1 MAWST
6 LDLSKI
12 TDDLIGLLTAVLGV
26 ASPVWKENGGT
37 IPRFDVTISGSMP
50 ESVRADGGCQ
60 LSLYLLH
67 VSQDKFARNTPV
79 GGGPGQLN
87 RRQPLSL
94 DLYYL
99 LTAFAGKDYHQEQV
113 SMGIALRCFHESTI
127 VRPPNEEYTVTMEVQ
142 SPDETS
148 RLWQAL
154 STPLRLSVIYKVSI
168 VFITPTET
176 PTVPGPPPTEIGLA
190 VSPAALPVVGT
201 ARVVAPSIRS
211 AFTKLKGA
219 SPQDLDKVVGQ
230 VAPTVAVPGDTVLIG
245 GLGLDAGGF
254 DNVYGTPVGGAEQ
267 NVTGTWKQSS
277 TASELRIRIMPDK
290 GAVPT
295 PGVYL
300 ITVGSDVPAK
310 VRSNSTVLM
319 IAARIDNV
327 VDPPLLNPDGSGV
340 YSIQGVG
347 FVAGAVQVVLDTVP
361 LTDAGGAP
369 GDGQFQVAG
378 GTSLLFKTPTLMEP
392 GKYWVRIRVN
402 GVESPPA
409 WFIQK

>member
-12 TDDLIGLLTAVLGV
+12 TDDLIALLTAVLGIG
-26 ASPVWKENGGT
+26 APVWKENGGT
-37 IPRFDVTISGSMP
+37 IPRFGVTISGSMP
-50 ESVRADGGCQ
+50 ETVRSDGGCQ

-99 LTAFAGKDYHQEQV
+99 LTAYAAKDYHEEQV
-113 SMGIALRCFHESTI
+113 AMGIALRCFHENAI
-127 VRPPNEEYTVTMEVQ
+127 AKPPNEEYSVTMEVQ

-190 VSPAALPVVGT
+190 VSPAALPQVGT
-201 ARVVAPSIRS
+201 PQVIGPSIRS
-211 AFTKLKGA
+211 TFTKLPGA

-230 VAPTVAVPGDTVLIG
+230 ISPTVAVPGDPVLIG
-245 GLGLDAGGF
+245 GLSLDAAGF
-254 DNVYGTPVGGAEQ
+254 GNVYATPVGGLEQ
-267 NVTGTWKQSS
+267 DVTAAWKQSS
-277 TASELRIRIMPDK
+277 NATELRLKIMPDA
-290 GAVPT
+290 GAVPA

-300 ITVGSDVPAK
+300 ITVGSDVPAP
-310 VRSNSTVLM
+310 VRSNSTLLM
-319 IAARIDNV
+319 IAARIDNIA
-327 VDPPLLNPDGSGV
+327 DPPVLGADNSGF
-340 YSIQGVG
+340 YNIQGVG
-347 FVAGAVQVVLDTVP
+347 LIAGSVQVVLDTVS
-361 LTDAGGAP
+361 LKDAGGVP
-369 GDGQFQVAG
+369 GAGEFQVESP
-378 GTSLLFKTPTLMEP
+378 TSLRFKTPTFMEP

-402 GVESPPA
+402 GVESPPS
-409 WFIQK
+409 WFIQI

>member
-12 TDDLIGLLTAVLGV
+12 TDDLINLLTAVLGV
-26 ASPVWKENGGT
+26 SAPVWQENGGT

-50 ESVRADGGCQ
+50 EAVRTDGGCQ

-99 LTAFAGKDYHQEQV
+99 LTAYAGKDYHQEQFA
-113 SMGIALRCFHESTI
+113 MGIALRCFHETAI
-127 VRPPNEEYTVTMEVQ
+127 VTPPNEEYTVTMEVQ

-168 VFITPTET
+168 VFITPTDT
-176 PTVPGPPPTEIGLA
+176 PTVPGPPPTQIGLA
-190 VSPAALPVVGT
+190 VSPAVLPVMGA
-201 ARVVAPSIRS
+201 ARVVAPAIRS
-211 AFTKLKGA
+211 VFTKLKDA

-230 VAPTVAVPGDTVLIG
+230 VSPTVAVPGDTVLIG
-245 GLGLDAGGF
+245 GVGLDAGGF
-254 DNVYGTPVGGAEQ
+254 DNVYATPVGGVEQ
-267 NVTGTWKQSS
+267 NVTATWKQSS
-277 TASELRIRIMPDK
+277 TATELRLKIVPDT

-295 PGVYL
+295 PGVYV
-300 ITVGSDVPAK
+300 ITVGSDVPAA
-310 VRSNSTVLM
+310 VRSNSTLLM

-327 VDPPLLNPDGSGV
+327 ADPPLLNPDGSGV

-347 FVAGAVQVVLDTVP
+347 FVTGAVQVVLDTVP

-369 GDGQFQVAG
+369 GDGQFQVAS
-378 GTSLLFKTPTLMEP
+378 GTSLLFKTPASMEP
-392 GKYWVRIRVN
+392 GRYWVRIRVN
-402 GVESPPA
+402 GVESPPS
-409 WFIQK
+409 WFVQK